1 MKVILTQDVKGS
13 GKKGQLIEVSDGYA
27 RNFLLA
33 RKLAIE
39 ASAQNMN
46 VLKAKEAAAQHR
58 AQVEREQAEA
68 AAKTLSGKSIKIMAK
83 AGAGGKLFGS
93 VTAKEVSDELKKQ
106 LGVDVDKKKI
116 ALTADIKSFGT
127 YSAEVKLYAGIAT
140 QIFVTV
146 AEMA

>member
-58 AQVEREQAEA
+58 VQVEREQAEA
-68 AAKTLSGKSIKIMAK
+68 AAKTLVKILAK

-106 LGVDVDKKKI
+106 MGVDVDKKKI
-116 ALTADIKSFGT
+116 ALGSDIKAFGA
-127 YSAEVKLYAGIAT
+127 YSAEVKLYAGVSA

-146 AEMA
+146 AEMQ

>member
-13 GKKGQLIEVSDGYA
+13 GKKGELIEVSDGYA
-27 RNFLLA
+27 RNYLLA

-46 VLKAKEAAAQHR
+46 VLKAKEAAAAHR

-68 AAKTLSGKSIKIMAK
+68 AAKTLAGKSVKIMAK
-83 AGAGGKLFGS
+83 AGNGGKLFGS
-93 VTAKEVSDELKKQ
+93 VTSKEVSDELKKQ

-116 ALTADIKSFGT
+116 VLGADIKSFGT
-127 YSAEVKLYAGIAT
+127 YTADVKLYTGISA

-146 AEMA
+146 AEM

>member
-58 AQVEREQAEA
+58 VQVEREQAEA
-68 AAKTLSGKSIKIMAK
+68 AAKTLAGKSVKILAK

-93 VTAKEVSDELKKQ
+93 GTAKEVSDELKKQ
-106 LGVDVDKKKI
+106 MGVDVDKKKI
-116 ALTADIKSFGT
+116 ALGSDIKAFGT
-127 YSAEVKLYAGIAT
+127 YSAEVKLYAGVSA

-146 AEMA
+146 AEMQ